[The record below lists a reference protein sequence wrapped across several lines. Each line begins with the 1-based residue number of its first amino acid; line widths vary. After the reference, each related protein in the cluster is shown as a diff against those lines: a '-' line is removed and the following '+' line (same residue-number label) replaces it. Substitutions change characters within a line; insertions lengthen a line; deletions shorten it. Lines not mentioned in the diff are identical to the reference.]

1 MKKRIGRRR
10 RFSKKSVKFNPNRN
24 YVQNAVEEYLNKG
37 GEITKIE
44 LDESSYKD
52 FLALKDAASV
62 DRFLA
67 GEE

>member
-10 RFSKKSVKFNPNRN
+10 FNKKSVIFNPNRN
-24 YVQNAVEEYLNKG
+24 YVQNAVEEFLDNG
-37 GEITKIE
+37 GKITKIE

-52 FLALKDAASV
+52 FMALKDAISV